1 MQKIVKVLRKRAVEI
16 GPNWGDSTLLNSAAD
31 IIELLH
37 ADAARYQFL
46 RGRDLN
52 TIYMGGVFAGIT
64 PENVVLNG
72 DDLDAA
78 IDANLTNN
86 LEPK

>member
-16 GPNWGDSTLLNSAAD
+16 GPNWGDNTLLNSAAD
-31 IIELLH
+31 VIERLH

-46 RGRDLN
+46 RSRDIVD
-52 TIYMGGVFAGIT
+52 TIFMGGVFAGIT
-64 PENVVLNG
+64 PENAVLNG

-78 IDANLTNN
+78 IDA
-86 LEPK
+86 ERGGVKP